1 MTQIP
6 AGWRKITAEE
16 YCLKVAD
23 WTHDSPK
30 PTDEWFFLATSK
42 NIKNWI
48 LDLSSAY
55 KISSSDFE
63 QINKR
68 SKVDKRDILFSM
80 IWTVWEVCLL
90 NIQPNFAIKNVWLFK
105 CWEKEK
111 SQYLYYYLK
120 SPFAYH
126 YVISRLNGTTQKYI
140 TLWDLR
146 SLPIHLPPLPEQQ
159 AIAAVLSSFDD
170 KIELLRA
177 ENQTLEQMGQELFKE
192 RFGKWKVGDV
202 LPEGWR
208 VGKLGEMINEVI
220 AWNYGQEIKDN
231 VFCIETKCLRWCD
244 LPDMRKWL
252 PKNAPVRYLK
262 EQKINGCKLINWDIV
277 IEISWWTENQ
287 STWRTMY
294 INSEILNVEQLPM
307 TCVNFCKIIRP
318 KKIVYSYFMYLYLNI
333 LYQKWVFFN
342 IENGTTW
349 IKNLDMKA
357 LMNLEIIIPNEDSFQ
372 EFNDFVKKL
381 YIKIQTNN
389 TQIEALSATRDL
401 LLPKLMSG
409 EVRVEF

>member
-90 NIQPNFAIKNVWLFK
+90 NIQPNFAIKNVWLLK

-126 YVISRLNGTTQKYI
+126 YVISRLNGTTHKYI

-146 SLPIHLPPLPEQQ
+146 SLPIHLPLLQEQQ

-208 VGKLGEMINEVI
+208 VGKLGEEFDVSIGRTPPRAESEWFSNKPI
-220 AWNYGQEIKDN
+220 GKKWISIKDMVN
-231 VFCIETKCLRWCD
+231 
-244 LPDMRKWL
+244 
-252 PKNAPVRYLK
+252 
-262 EQKINGCKLINWDIV
+262 
-277 IEISWWTENQ
+277 SWI
-287 STWRTMY
+287 Y
-294 INSEILNVEQLPM
+294 IFNTSEFLTDEAIA
-307 TCVNFCKIIRP
+307 K
-318 KKIVYSYFMYLYLNI
+318 
-333 LYQKWVFFN
+333 FN
-342 IENGTTW
+342 IP
-349 IKNLDMKA
+349 
-357 LMNLEIIIPNEDSFQ
+357 IIPNNTTILSFKMTVGKLAITTEDMLSNEAIAHFKLKSNSVLSSEFIYCYLSNLDFNSLWSTSSIVTAINSTIIKELSCIIPDQ
-372 EFNDFVKKL
+372 ETLSKFDLVIKPLFNK
-381 YIKIQTNN
+381 IRANSEQIQT
-389 TQIEALSATRDL
+389 LSSTRDQ